1 MLGGNAS
8 RCYRRV
14 VSARYLTPDSVHDI
28 RLTVPVVVYPDDATQ
43 QLVHMSGLVYATA
56 CMRRIGRRALNTKGE
71 ALPGAR
77 CLIAVQGLVKSVS
90 E

>member
-43 QLVHMSGLVYATA
+43 QLVHMSGLIHA
-56 CMRRIGRRALNTKGE
+56 
-71 ALPGAR
+71 
-77 CLIAVQGLVKSVS
+77 S
-90 E
+90 